1 MGGCGGAEH
10 RGLVV
15 KVSGVVRP
23 IDQVTRS
30 SVGKSGSS
38 VDSRRG
44 SGVESGFGE
53 EGLKVTAY
61 NQSDERIGREDGWVM
76 ESLKVTKTKL
86 RKERVRI
93 EGGDLSKGKLNR
105 MKVTRPNQVAA
116 PLAIPNAV
124 PPISSP
130 PREVGPE
137 GEDNAAEGDVEG
149 MAKDEVRSLR
159 GTSNIWKV
167 AAIKK
172 AKRRREDE
180 REANGG
186 VSAKAQASA

>member
-1 MGGCGGAEH
+1 MGGCRGAEH

-44 SGVESGFGE
+44 SGVDSGFGE

>member
-1 MGGCGGAEH
+1 MGGCRGAEH

-93 EGGDLSKGKLNR
+93 EGGDLSKGKLHR

-149 MAKDEVRSLR
+149 MAKNEVCSLR
-159 GTSNIWKV
+159 GTSDIRKI

-172 AKRRREDE
+172 AKWRREDE
-180 REANGG
+180 GEANGG
-186 VSAKAQASA
+186 VSAKAQTPA

>member
-1 MGGCGGAEH
+1 MSGCRRAEH

-15 KVSGVVRP
+15 KVSGVVRS
-23 IDQVTRS
+23 IDKVTCS
-30 SVGKSGSS
+30 SVGKSGSG
-38 VDSRRG
+38 VDSR
-44 SGVESGFGE
+44 FGE

-61 NQSDERIGREDGWVM
+61 NQSDERIGRENGGVM
-76 ESLKVTKTKL
+76 KSLKVTKGKL

-93 EGGDLSKGKLNR
+93 GGGDLSKGKLHR
-105 MKVTRPNQVAA
+105 MKVTRSNQVAA

-137 GEDNAAEGDVEG
+137 GEDSAAEGNVER
-149 MAKDEVRSLR
+149 MAKNEVRSLR
-159 GTSNIWKV
+159 STSDIWKV

-180 REANGG
+180 GEANGG
-186 VSAKAQASA
+186 VSAKAQAPA

>member
-1 MGGCGGAEH
+1 M
-10 RGLVV
+10 
-15 KVSGVVRP
+15 
-23 IDQVTRS
+23 
-30 SVGKSGSS
+30 KS
-38 VDSRRG
+38 
-44 SGVESGFGE
+44 F
-53 EGLKVTAY
+53 
-61 NQSDERIGREDGWVM
+61 
-76 ESLKVTKTKL
+76 KVTKGKL

-93 EGGDLSKGKLNR
+93 GGGDLSKGKLHR
-105 MKVTRPNQVAA
+105 MKVTRSNQVAA

-149 MAKDEVRSLR
+149 MAKNEVCSLR
-159 GTSNIWKV
+159 GTSDIREV

-180 REANGG
+180 GEANGG
-186 VSAKAQASA
+186 VSAKAQAPA

>member
-1 MGGCGGAEH
+1 MGGCRGAEH

-15 KVSGVVRP
+15 KVSGVARP
-23 IDQVTRS
+23 IDQVTCS
-30 SVGKSGSS
+30 SVGKSGSG
-38 VDSRRG
+38 VDSRF
-44 SGVESGFGE
+44 GVK
-53 EGLKVTAY
+53 GLKVTAY
-61 NQSDERIGREDGWVM
+61 NQSDERVGREGSREV
-76 ESLKVTKTKL
+76 EGFKVTKGKL

-93 EGGDLSKGKLNR
+93 EGGDLSKGKLHR
-105 MKVTRPNQVAA
+105 MEVGTRSNQVAA

-149 MAKDEVRSLR
+149 MAKNEVCSLR
-159 GTSNIWKV
+159 GTSDIRKV

-172 AKRRREDE
+172 AKWRREDE
-180 REANGG
+180 GEANGG
-186 VSAKAQASA
+186 VSAKAQAPA

>member
-1 MGGCGGAEH
+1 MGGCRGAEH

-15 KVSGVVRP
+15 KVSGVARP
-23 IDQVTRS
+23 IDQVTCS
-30 SVGKSGSS
+30 SVGKSGRG
-38 VDSRRG
+38 VDSRF
-44 SGVESGFGE
+44 GV
-53 EGLKVTAY
+53 EGLKITAY
-61 NQSDERIGREDGWVM
+61 NQSDERVGREDGRVLK
-76 ESLKVTKTKL
+76 SFKVTKGKL

-93 EGGDLSKGKLNR
+93 EGGDLSKGKLHR
-105 MKVTRPNQVAA
+105 MEVTRSNQLAA

-149 MAKDEVRSLR
+149 MAKNEVCSLR
-159 GTSNIWKV
+159 GTSDIRKV

-172 AKRRREDE
+172 AKWRREDE
-180 REANGG
+180 GEANGG
-186 VSAKAQASA
+186 VSAKAQAPA